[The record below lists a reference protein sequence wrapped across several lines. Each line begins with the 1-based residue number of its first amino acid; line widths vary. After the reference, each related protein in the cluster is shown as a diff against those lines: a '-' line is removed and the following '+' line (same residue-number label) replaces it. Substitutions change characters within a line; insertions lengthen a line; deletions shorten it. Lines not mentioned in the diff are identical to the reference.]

1 MKSNMKDCS
10 PVRCHVVYRGASITS
25 IDRSWLIKKK
35 KIQVLGGRKED
46 PISHTRGT
54 IGGCEI
60 GMTMDG
66 PPNHTNDQEVVWR

>member
-35 KIQVLGGRKED
+35 KFKSLEDERRILSLIPAGRLADVK
-46 PISHTRGT
+46 
-54 IGGCEI
+54 
-60 GMTMDG
+60 
-66 PPNHTNDQEVVWR
+66 

>member
-10 PVRCHVVYRGASITS
+10 PVRCHVV
-25 IDRSWLIKKK
+25 SWLIKKK